1 MDDLSGRRVVVIGGS
16 AGIGYA
22 SAEMALAAGAEVAI
36 SARGEERLA
45 AAAARLTERFGRDV
59 PWRVIDMRER
69 AEVAAYLASVAPI
82 DHLLLPG
89 ANVYRTTFADLDE
102 ELARASFD
110 AKMWAPFFAAYDA
123 RPHMR
128 RGGSIVFYTGLANRR
143 PVPGYVVGAVID
155 GALDAATRSLAYELA
170 PEELRVNCVSPGII
184 ETAYVE
190 RISPEVKEELFS
202 AYAVKVPVGR
212 VGQAEDC
219 AKAAMYL
226 MTTGFVTGAVLRV
239 DGGIESVP

>member
-1 MDDLSGRRVVVIGGS
+1 MDDLSGRKVVVIGGS

-22 SAEMALAAGAEVAI
+22 SAEMALDAGAEVAI
-36 SARGEERLA
+36 AARGEERLKGA
-45 AAAARLTERFGRDV
+45 AERLSAKSGRDV

-69 AEVAAYLASVAPI
+69 TNVATYLASVAPF

-89 ANVYRTTFADLDE
+89 ANVYRTSFADLDE
-102 ELARASFD
+102 EKARASFD

-123 RPHMR
+123 RPHLR
-128 RGGSIVFYTGLANRR
+128 KGGSITFYSGLANRR
-143 PVPGYVVGAVID
+143 PVPGYVVGAIID
-155 GALDAATRSLAYELA
+155 GGLDAATRSLAYELA
-170 PEELRVNCVSPGII
+170 PEELRVNCISPGII

-190 RISPEVKEELFS
+190 RISPEVKDELFG
-202 AYAVKVPVGR
+202 AYAAKVPVGR

-239 DGGIESVP
+239 DGGIESAP